1 MAGRDVLELHVTWIR
16 TIAALAAGAL
26 LLVSCA
32 SRPSEEDLTTAILT
46 ATEADPNIEISGE
59 QAACIARLLLESNL
73 SDTTLSGMAED
84 FDNPE
89 VLQTELDDVE
99 PQVTAAAL
107 ACS

>member
-1 MAGRDVLELHVTWIR
+1 MTRVRIVIVVAT
-16 TIAALAAGAL
+16 AALLAT
-26 LLVSCA
+26 SCA
-32 SRPSEEDLTTAILT
+32 SRPSTDELANAILT
-46 ATEADPNIEISGE
+46 ATEADPSIELTAE
-59 QAACIARLLLESNL
+59 QAACIAGMLLESNL

-99 PQVTAAAL
+99 PEVTAAAL

>member
-1 MAGRDVLELHVTWIR
+1 MSRVRVVAIVAA
-16 TIAALAAGAL
+16 AALLASA
-26 LLVSCA
+26 CA
-32 SRPSEEDLTTAILT
+32 SRPSADELTNAILT
-46 ATEADPNIEISGE
+46 ATDADPSIEITTE
-59 QAACIARLLLESNL
+59 QAACIATVLLESDL

-89 VLQTELDDVE
+89 VLQTELNDVE

>member
-1 MAGRDVLELHVTWIR
+1 MTRIR
-16 TIAALAAGAL
+16 IAAIMAAAAL
-26 LLVSCA
+26 LASSCA
-32 SRPSEEDLTTAILT
+32 SRPSSDELTNAILT
-46 ATEADPNIEISGE
+46 ATEADPDLDITTA
-59 QAACIARLLLESNL
+59 QAACIAGVLLESNL

>member
-1 MAGRDVLELHVTWIR
+1 MTRFRIVATV
-16 TIAALAAGAL
+16 AAGAL
-26 LLVSCA
+26 LVTSCA
-32 SRPSEEDLTTAILT
+32 SRPSTDELTNAILS
-46 ATEADPNIEISGE
+46 ATDADPSIEITAE
-59 QAACIARLLLESNL
+59 QAACIASLLLESDL